1 MKGAVE
7 LLQEHEHSGENM
19 PFLTSGNW
27 QLMER
32 LVTVLTDFHK
42 ATEMLSSRNACIAE
56 VKSTAP

>member
-1 MKGAVE
+1 M
-7 LLQEHEHSGENM
+7 
-19 PFLTSGNW
+19 LTSGNW